1 MSANVTTPI
10 MIGIDANGNYK
21 AIDLGIPGET
31 YTGPTMN
38 SIGGMEPNSN
48 EFKLVE
54 VSTLDTEANNANKKL
69 MVDQVKAFKQWKNYA
84 YLNQV
89 QSFYDTA
96 INDAIADWTAY
107 YNARY
112 DDIKIAVVAN
122 GLGPNNF
129 HYYVTITRWF

>member
-10 MIGIDANGNYK
+10 MIGIDGNGNYK
-21 AIDLGIPGET
+21 AVDLGTPGET

-48 EFKLVE
+48 QFELVE
-54 VSTLDTEANNANKKL
+54 VSTLNTEATNSHKKL
-69 MVDQVKAFKQWKNYA
+69 MVDQVKSFKTWKNYA
-84 YLNQV
+84 YLNEPQT
-89 QSFYDTA
+89 YYNTA
-96 INDAIADWTAY
+96 INDAIGDWTGNY
-107 YNARY
+107 GARY
-112 DDIKIAVVAN
+112 DDIIISVVAN